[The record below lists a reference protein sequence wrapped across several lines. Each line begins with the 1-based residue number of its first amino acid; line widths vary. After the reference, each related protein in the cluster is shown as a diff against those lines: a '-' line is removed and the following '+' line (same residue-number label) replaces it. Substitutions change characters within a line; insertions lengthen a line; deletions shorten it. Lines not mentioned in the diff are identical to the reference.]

1 MFERIEAIL
10 RNLPPKQ
17 VPVGLIAKIQNAIQ
31 KEAQLR
37 SLRRRAVAFATSFV
51 VLAGFMVAYW
61 NMFLGEMSNSA
72 FMAYLKV
79 ILSDYDVALVY
90 WKEMAL
96 SLLESLPV
104 VNLIAVSLLVFFGL
118 SLISKLLQIRS
129 QKTHLNHPHHLML
142 SLK

>member
-1 MFERIEAIL
+1 MFEVIESL
-10 RNLPPKQ
+10 LHNLPLKQ
-17 VPVGLIAKIQNAIQ
+17 APAGLSAKIQSAIQ
-31 KEAQLR
+31 KEVQLR
-37 SLRRRAVAFATSFV
+37 SLRRRAVAFGTGFV
-51 VLAGFMVAYW
+51 TLASFMVVYW
-61 NMFLGEMSNSA
+61 NMFLGEISGSS

-104 VNLIAVSLLVFFGL
+104 VNLIALSLLIFFGL
-118 SLISKLLQIRS
+118 SLLSKLLQIRS
-129 QKTHLNHPHHLML
+129 QKTHLTHPHHLML